1 MHTYKEFRVLTKY
14 LYIIGCIPFLALG
27 ILHTVYTIA
36 DTYNPK
42 KLIPYKSDVMGLMKE
57 STLAITK
64 ETNMWRAWVG
74 FNISHGIGILFFSVT
89 YLYLSISYI
98 SLLESSLFFMSA
110 APIISLTYLVL
121 SKKYWFSIPTIG
133 SAIGLLCFVTG
144 ALAQLYA

>member
-1 MHTYKEFRVLTKY
+1 MLTKY
-14 LYIIGCIPFLALG
+14 LYIAGCIPFLVLG
-27 ILHTVYTIA
+27 ILHTVYKIA
-36 DTYNPK
+36 DTHSPK
-42 KLIPYKSDVMGLMKE
+42 KLIPYKSGVMGLMKE

-74 FNISHGIGILFFSVT
+74 FNISHGIGILFFSAT

-98 SLLESSLFFMSA
+98 SFLESSLFFMSA